1 MKISTVEQMRAMDQ
15 AAIRTYGI
23 DEALLMENA
32 GGAAAR
38 VWLHEMDGSSR
49 NVLILCGG
57 GNNGGDGLVVAR
69 HLHAAGASVRV
80 RVYGNPERYAGAA
93 KLNWSIAQ
101 NLGIDISVL
110 GEIGGLGEDLA
121 WAGGVVDALLG
132 TGITREVAGLY
143 AEVIERVNRSGLP
156 VLSIDIPSG
165 VNGDT
170 GRVLGTAV
178 QADCTVTFGLPKIG
192 NLLYPGYELG
202 GKLFVSHIS
211 FPPVLTVDEALQI
224 EVNAPPALPKR
235 NPAGHKGSF
244 GQALF
249 IAGAA
254 NYYGAPYYAAM
265 SFLKAGGGYARLA
278 TPRSLAPV
286 LASNGGEIVYLPQRE
301 TEVSSL
307 AQSNQADLLDITTK
321 MDFVVMGPGLS
332 LHEETQQLVR
342 ELAARID
349 KPLLIDGDG
358 LTAVHQE
365 PDCLRQRSAPTILT
379 PHMGE
384 MARLTGRSVPGIEA
398 EPVTTLRAVCRDLK
412 ALVVMKG
419 AHSLVGYP
427 DGRVYV
433 NLSGN
438 SGMATAGSG
447 DVLTGS
453 IAAMAGLGLPVEEAV
468 RMGVFVHGLAGDLA
482 AASIGEDG
490 MTASDVL
497 AYLPEAVRLL
507 RTPEGLPAGYLGPQV
522 V

>member
-1 MKISTVEQMRAMDQ
+1 MKISTVDQMRAMDQ
-15 AAIRTYGI
+15 AAIRMYGI
-23 DEALLMENA
+23 ADELLMENA

-38 VWLHEMDGSSR
+38 VWLHEMGGPSR

-69 HLHAAGASVRV
+69 HLRSAGAAVRV
-80 RVYGNPERYAGAA
+80 RVYGDPERYAGAA

-101 NLGIDISVL
+101 KLGVDISL
-110 GEIGGLGEDLA
+110 SGEIDGLDKDLA

-132 TGITREVAGLY
+132 TGITREVEGLF
-143 AEVIERVNRSGLP
+143 AEVIERVKRSGLP

-165 VNGDT
+165 VNGNT
-170 GRVLGTAV
+170 GRVMGTAV
-178 QADCTVTFGLPKIG
+178 QADYTVSFGLPKIG
-192 NLLYPGYELG
+192 NLLYPGFELG

-211 FPPVLTVDEALQI
+211 FPPALTEDEALQI
-224 EVNAPPALPKR
+224 EVNAPLALPKR
-235 NPAGHKGSF
+235 NVAGHKGSF

-254 NYYGAPYYAAM
+254 AYYGAPYYAAM

-286 LASNGGEIVYLPQRE
+286 LASHGGEIVYLPQRE
-301 TEVSSL
+301 TEAGSL
-307 AQSNQADLLDITTK
+307 ALSNQADLLNIIEK

-332 LHEETQQLVR
+332 LQEETQQLAR
-342 ELAARID
+342 ELAAKIE
-349 KPLLIDGDG
+349 KPLLVDGDG

-365 PDCLRQRSAPTILT
+365 PDCLRRRSAPTVLT
-379 PHMGE
+379 PHLGE
-384 MARLTGRSVPGIEA
+384 MAKLTGRSVPEIEA
-398 EPVTTLRAVCRDLK
+398 DPITTLRAVCRDLR
-412 ALVVMKG
+412 AMVVMKG
-419 AHSLVGYP
+419 AHSLIGCP

-468 RMGVFVHGLAGDLA
+468 RMGVFVHGLAGDRA
-482 AASIGEDG
+482 AAFIGEDG

-507 RTPEGLPAGYLGPQV
+507 RTPESLPASYYGPPV

>member
-132 TGITREVAGLY
+132 TGITRQVTGLF

-170 GRVLGTAV
+170 GRVMGTAV

-192 NLLYPGYELG
+192 NLLYPGFELG

-211 FPPVLTVDEALQI
+211 FPPALTEDEALQI

-365 PDCLRQRSAPTILT
+365 PDCLRLRSATTILT
-379 PHMGE
+379 PHLGE
-384 MARLTGRSVPGIEA
+384 LARLTGRSVPEIEA
-398 EPVTTLRAVCRDLK
+398 DPVTTLRAVSSDLR
-412 ALVVMKG
+412 AIVVMKG

-507 RTPEGLPAGYLGPQV
+507 RTPEGLPAGYYGPQV